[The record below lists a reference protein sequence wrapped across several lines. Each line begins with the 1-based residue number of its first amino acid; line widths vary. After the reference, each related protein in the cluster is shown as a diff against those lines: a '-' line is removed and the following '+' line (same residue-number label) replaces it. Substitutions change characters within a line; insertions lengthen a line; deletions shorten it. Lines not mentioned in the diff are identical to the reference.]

1 MDRESYVSIDW
12 TLEKL
17 GFDEMPKKMAFE
29 SVADLVSSNEIDLYF
44 DKSIQGTDQSAKLEM
59 QYEENGDFLGALIGN
74 GYSYQHVGVKL
85 ATALCV
91 CSQFDAPSF
100 AIQEYSYNDE
110 LFFVTDDEGIWNC
123 DKNLD
128 SSEVFFDKKQI
139 ESLSKKRAKS
149 IDGKTKALALLA
161 RELAQSGSSKFR
173 TGNKV
178 NATAVKDHIISLAK
192 KYEVSTG
199 FLNGLDDVLSRA
211 LNELELKEI
220 PPNQK

>member
-1 MDRESYVSIDW
+1 MKKTASCISSI
-12 TLEKL
+12 
-17 GFDEMPKKMAFE
+17 FDTPK
-29 SVADLVSSNEIDLYF
+29 
-44 DKSIQGTDQSAKLEM
+44 
-59 QYEENGDFLGALIGN
+59 
-74 GYSYQHVGVKL
+74 
-85 ATALCV
+85 
-91 CSQFDAPSF
+91 F
-100 AIQEYSYNDE
+100 AIQEYSFNDE
-110 LFFVTDDEGIWNC
+110 LFFVTDDEGIWNH
-123 DKNLD
+123 DKKLD